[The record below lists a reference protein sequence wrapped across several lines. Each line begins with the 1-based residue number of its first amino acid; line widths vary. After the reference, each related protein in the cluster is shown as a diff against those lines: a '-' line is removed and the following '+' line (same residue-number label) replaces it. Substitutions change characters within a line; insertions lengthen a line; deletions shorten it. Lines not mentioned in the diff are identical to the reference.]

1 MAVDSIMG
9 TMSGLLDK
17 LKEAALKA
25 GTEAQKDP
33 RLMKAALNVKGAVD
47 AFREGYRERTE
58 PEKHKI
64 ICPHCEKELP
74 PKANYCPHCGAQV
87 D

>member
-1 MAVDSIMG
+1 
-9 TMSGLLDK
+9 
-17 LKEAALKA
+17 
-25 GTEAQKDP
+25 
-33 RLMKAALNVKGAVD
+33 MKAALNVKGAVD